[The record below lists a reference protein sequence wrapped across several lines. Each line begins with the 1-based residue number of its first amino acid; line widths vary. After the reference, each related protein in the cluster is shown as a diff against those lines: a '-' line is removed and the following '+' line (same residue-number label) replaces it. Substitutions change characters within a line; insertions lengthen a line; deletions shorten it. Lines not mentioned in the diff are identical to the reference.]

1 MSDRHRNS
9 AQYRGWADRLAEHMA
24 QQNPDLLY
32 ANLAIRGRLTSQV
45 VEEQVPQAISLKPD
59 LVSIACGVNDL
70 MRRNFAIDEWQSL
83 YEHGVRSL
91 RDSGADVLI
100 TAFGNPEGRPGVL
113 KSWVER
119 YRLLNQLTVDIAEK
133 YDCYLVDFW
142 PRKQFDRD
150 AYWSADRLHLS
161 SLGHQVTAELAA
173 HSLGLPFDY
182 DSQKIDIDR
191 QKSFAEKRVDD
202 LAWLSVYALPWV
214 LRRAV
219 GRSSGDGITAKRP
232 TLMPVRY

>member
-9 AQYRGWADRLAEHMA
+9 AHYRGWADRLAEHMA
-24 QQNPDLLY
+24 RKDSEFLY

-45 VEEQVPQAISLKPD
+45 VHEQVPAAIALKPD
-59 LVSIACGVNDL
+59 LISFACGVNDL
-70 MRRNFAIDEWQSL
+70 MRRNFDFDEWKET
-83 YEHGVRSL
+83 YENGVRRL
-91 RDSGADVLI
+91 RESGADVLI

-113 KSWVER
+113 SSWVER
-119 YRLLNQLTVDIAEK
+119 YRILNEATVNIAAK
-133 YDCYLVDFW
+133 YECYLVDFW

-150 AYWSADRLHLS
+150 VYWSADRLHLS

-173 HSLGLPFDY
+173 DALGIPFEY

-202 LAWLSVYALPWV
+202 LAWVSVYALPWL

-232 TLMPVRY
+232 TLMPVKF